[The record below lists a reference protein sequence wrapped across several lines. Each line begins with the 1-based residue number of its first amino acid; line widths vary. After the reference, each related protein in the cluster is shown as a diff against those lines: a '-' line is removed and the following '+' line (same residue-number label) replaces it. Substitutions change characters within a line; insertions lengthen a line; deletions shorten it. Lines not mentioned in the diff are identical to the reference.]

1 MPHEPKA
8 NGMLTQPKGAL
19 VQRSLR
25 FLTVPAAAL
34 ALALLAACSPAE
46 TSASSAAPSTSVAQ
60 ALMPTAVPVTALPVD
75 AQGVSVIARVN
86 GQDITL
92 DTFQE
97 TLEQREVQAGQIPDV
112 AAFQDGVLTSLIEQA
127 LIMQGAQRLGIAV
140 SDAEV
145 DAEVAANRQL
155 AGSDEAWANWLVING
170 FDEAA
175 FRASVAEALLTARV
189 RDAVTAAQQGEMPV
203 VHARHIVVR
212 SEADATALLQRLNAG
227 EDFGT
232 LAQAESIDESSGRQG
247 GDLGWFAEGELLF
260 PEVARTAFA
269 LEPGMVAGP
278 IRSDLGFH
286 LIQTL
291 EKSTRTVEGAELA
304 ALVQAQFERWLAEQF
319 ASAAIERY
327 L

>member
-1 MPHEPKA
+1 M
-8 NGMLTQPKGAL
+8 
-19 VQRSLR
+19 QRSFRL
-25 FLTVPAAAL
+25 LTIPVAAA
-34 ALALLAACSPAE
+34 ALALLAACAPAE

-60 ALMPTAVPVTALPVD
+60 AFMPTAVPVTALPVD

-92 DTFQE
+92 DSFQE
-97 TLEQREVQAGQIPDV
+97 TLEQREIQAGQIPDV
-112 AAFQDGVLTSLIEQA
+112 AAFQDMVLTSMIEQVLIE
-127 LIMQGAQRLGIAV
+127 QGAQRLGISV

-145 DAEVAANRQL
+145 DAEIAANRQL
-155 AGSDEAWANWLVING
+155 AGSDEAWNNWLQTNG
-170 FDEAA
+170 YDEAS
-175 FRASVAEALLTARV
+175 FRASVHEAMLTARV
-189 RDAVTAAQQGEMPV
+189 RDSVTAAQQGEVPV

-212 SEADATALLQRLNAG
+212 TEEEANALLQRLNAG

-232 LAQAESIDESSGRQG
+232 LAQSESIDESSGRQG

-291 EKSTRTVEGAELA
+291 EKSTRTLEGADLA
-304 ALVQAQFERWLAEQF
+304 AVVQSQFERWLTEQF
-319 ASAAIERY
+319 ASATIERY

>member
-1 MPHEPKA
+1 
-8 NGMLTQPKGAL
+8 MLTQPKGAL

-25 FLTVPAAAL
+25 FLTIPAAAL
-34 ALALLAACSPAE
+34 SLALLAACSPAE

-75 AQGVSVIARVN
+75 AQGVSIIARVN

-112 AAFQDGVLTSLIEQA
+112 AAFQDAVLTSLIEQA
-127 LIMQGAQRLGIAV
+127 LIMQGAQRLGIVV

-170 FDEAA
+170 FDEAT
-175 FRASVAEALLTARV
+175 FRASLAEALLTARV

-227 EDFGT
+227 EDFGA

-278 IRSDLGFH
+278 IRSDLGYH

>member
-1 MPHEPKA
+1 
-8 NGMLTQPKGAL
+8 MLTQPKGAL

-170 FDEAA
+170 FDEAS

-278 IRSDLGFH
+278 IRSDLGYH

>member
-1 MPHEPKA
+1 
-8 NGMLTQPKGAL
+8 MLTQPKGAL

-175 FRASVAEALLTARV
+175 FRSSVAEALLTARV

-278 IRSDLGFH
+278 IRSDLGYH

>member
-1 MPHEPKA
+1 
-8 NGMLTQPKGAL
+8 MLTQPKGAL

-175 FRASVAEALLTARV
+175 FRSSVAEALLTARV

>member
-1 MPHEPKA
+1 
-8 NGMLTQPKGAL
+8 MLTQPKGAL

-247 GDLGWFAEGELLF
+247 GDLGWFAEGELPF